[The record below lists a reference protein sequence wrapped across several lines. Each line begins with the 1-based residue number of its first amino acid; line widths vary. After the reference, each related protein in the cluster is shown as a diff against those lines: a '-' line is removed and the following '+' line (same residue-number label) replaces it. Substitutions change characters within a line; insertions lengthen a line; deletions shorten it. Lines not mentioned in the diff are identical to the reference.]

1 MLAFDL
7 GTSKKNQALTSKQG
21 TSKKSKEIISELFKK
36 IKDRFLIIYR
46 NVSEVQTKANYFCA
60 FFCVCSFIA
69 YKKDYKIINNIKP

>member
-21 TSKKSKEIISELFKK
+21 TSKKLKEIISELFKK

-46 NVSEVQTKANYFCA
+46 NVSELQTKANYFCA

-69 YKKDYKIINNIKP
+69 Y

>member
-1 MLAFDL
+1 MAFDL
-7 GTSKKNQALTSKQG
+7 GTSKKIKLLHQNREPQ
-21 TSKKSKEIISELFKK
+21 KKSKEIISELFKK